1 MKHFAVRM
9 KAMGYAKLKTKISVD
24 DYLTGEEVSPVRY
37 EYLHGDVYAMAGAS
51 QNHGRITM
59 NFANLLLNKLRNSS
73 CEVFAEGM
81 KVKASEEVFYYP
93 DVLVTCEGNFENRYY
108 AESPVL
114 IVEVISPSTERIDR
128 REKLLTYR
136 TLQSIREIVLI
147 SQQEVSVELHR
158 RQSDGR
164 WVTYYFDRTDTE
176 FTLES
181 VDLTLALD
189 EVYRRVSFEAEANR
203 VD

>member
-1 MKHFAVRM
+1 M